1 MEAEGLELIVE
12 HVEVETG
19 EAPDALDRRL
29 VLSDALAQASKAK
42 TAVVVAKLDR
52 LSQDVGFIANLMA
65 QRVRFI
71 VTDWVPTLTH
81 S

>member
-1 MEAEGLELIVE
+1 ML
-12 HVEVETG
+12 
-19 EAPDALDRRL
+19 R
-29 VLSDALAQASKAK
+29 DALAQASKAK
-42 TAVVVAKLDR
+42 AAVVVAKLDR